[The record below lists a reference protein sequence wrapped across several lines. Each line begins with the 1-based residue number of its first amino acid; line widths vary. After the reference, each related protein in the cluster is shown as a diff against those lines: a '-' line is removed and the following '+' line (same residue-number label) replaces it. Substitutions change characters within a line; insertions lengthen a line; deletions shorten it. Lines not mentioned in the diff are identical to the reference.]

1 MSLSVNNPSVA
12 KVDAST
18 LDRLLDLAAKPGETS
33 NTHVTSAST
42 SNLPARLDNTQFS
55 SNGAMIPGAALNKLF
70 EMLEQVF
77 SVLREMLAGRDLVP
91 SALSDSA
98 KLLDGKPAMP
108 SSAGKSDASEQPKLP
123 GTAKQPSL
131 PAEAGL
137 PEKPELGKQPNFPGA
152 GRLQGKLEAVKQQNL
167 PAEAGLP
174 EKPDLGKQPNL
185 PGAGR
190 LQGKLEAVKQQNLPA
205 EAGLPVK
212 SDLGKPQKSRDE
224 DGLPG
229 TQTSSHSVVTP
240 DARMQRMTVAYPPVS
255 QPDVS
260 VNNDSN
266 ATVHV
271 NVNVAHCHCPDERIS
286 PDNWT
291 SMRQTSDLLPI
302 PAKKRKHEITPGHEH
317 AVRPREQPA
326 VRLDRQPEVRPGH
339 EHEVKPGKR
348 PAVRLD
354 KHPEV
359 TPGHEHEIKPGKRPE
374 ISQEKQPHV
383 TPGHEHEVK
392 PGKRPEVSQ
401 EKQPPVTPGHEHE
414 IKSGKHPEAKP
425 TPKPS
430 DTKTPGLTSPAPDQ
444 DPVNTRNRP
453 FNARSMARS

>member
-55 SNGAMIPGAALNKLF
+55 SNGTMIPGAALNKLF

-123 GTAKQPSL
+123 GAAKQPSL

-152 GRLQGKLEAVKQQNL
+152 GRLQGKL
-167 PAEAGLP
+167 G
-174 EKPDLGKQPNL
+174 
-185 PGAGR
+185 
-190 LQGKLEAVKQQNLPA
+190 AVKQQNLPA

-212 SDLGKPQKSRDE
+212 PDVGKSQKSRDE

-240 DARMQRMTVAYPPVS
+240 DARMQRLTLAYPPVS

-374 ISQEKQPHV
+374 VSQEKQPHVTPGHEHEVKPGKRPEVSQEKQPHV

-430 DTKTPGLTSPAPDQ
+430 VTPAPGLTSPAPDQ
-444 DPVNTRNRP
+444 DTVNTRNRP
-453 FNARSMARS
+453 FNARAMARS